1 MSPSPAANSPRTDY
15 TARMAALLGRM
26 RRERNG
32 AVADAM
38 CYYGRRYGLNYGVSL
53 PTVRSIARA
62 ETPDH
67 GFARMLWEQDVREL
81 KLAALYFA
89 EPESLTVDEAAA
101 WAHGIVNS
109 ELAEEFAF
117 ALLRRSPH
125 CGAIFAAW
133 VEISTPFPAYAALL
147 GAARSPQL
155 TEEQLLPTLG
165 LIRDLPNLRSSE
177 MPPQGNQ
184 AHMLAQ
190 GAVALLDAL
199 GRQNETNRRA
209 VLHAVDSFARSADAE
224 GRFVSEE
231 LRWRLA

>member
-1 MSPSPAANSPRTDY
+1 MSLSPAANSPRADCTV
-15 TARMAALLGRM
+15 RMAALLGRM

-32 AVADAM
+32 VVADAM
-38 CYYGRRYGLNYGVSL
+38 RYYGRRYGLNYGVSL

-62 ETPDH
+62 GTPDH

-81 KLAALYFA
+81 KLAALHLA
-89 EPESLTVDEAAA
+89 EPESLTVDEAAW
-101 WAHGIVNS
+101 WARGIVNS

-133 VEISTPFPAYAALL
+133 VEISTPFLAYAALL
-147 GAARSPQL
+147 GEARSPQL
-155 TEEQLLPTLG
+155 TEKLLPPTLEI
-165 LIRDLPNLRSSE
+165 IRDLPNLRSSE
-177 MPPQGNQ
+177 MPQGNQ

-199 GRQNETNRRA
+199 GRQNETNRQA
-209 VLHAVDSFARSADAE
+209 VLNAADSFARSADAE

>member
-1 MSPSPAANSPRTDY
+1 
-15 TARMAALLGRM
+15 MAALLGRM

-38 CYYGRRYGLNYGVSL
+38 RYCGRRYGLNYGVSL

-81 KLAALYFA
+81 KLAAVHLA
-89 EPESLTVDEAAA
+89 EPDSLTVGEAAW
-101 WAHGIVNS
+101 WARGIVNS

-117 ALLRRSPH
+117 ALLCRSPH
-125 CGAIFAAW
+125 FGAIFAAW
-133 VEISTPFPAYAALL
+133 AGIATPFLAYAALL

-155 TEEQLLPTLG
+155 TEKLLPPTLE
-165 LIRDLPNLRSSE
+165 LLRKLPARSSE
-177 MPPQGNQ
+177 PMPQGNE
-184 AHMLAQ
+184 ARMLAQ

-199 GRQNETNRRA
+199 GRQNETNRQA
-209 VLHAVDSFARSADAE
+209 VLHAVGPFACSADAE
-224 GRFVSEE
+224 GRFVCEE

>member
-1 MSPSPAANSPRTDY
+1 MSPYPAANSPRTDY

-38 CYYGRRYGLNYGVSL
+38 RYCGARYGLNYGVSL

-62 ETPDH
+62 ETADH

-81 KLAALYFA
+81 KLAALHLA
-89 EPESLTVDEAAA
+89 EPEFLTLDEAAR
-101 WAHGIVNS
+101 WACGIVNS

-117 ALLRRSPH
+117 ALLCRSPH
-125 CGAIFAAW
+125 FGAIFAAW
-133 VEISTPFPAYAALL
+133 VGAENPFRAYAALM

-155 TEEQLLPTLG
+155 SEDQLPPTLE
-165 LIRDLPNLRSSE
+165 LLRNLPER
-177 MPPQGNQ
+177 MPQGCE
-184 AHMLAQ
+184 ARLLAQ
-190 GAVALLDAL
+190 GAVALLEAL
-199 GRQNETNRRA
+199 GRRNETSRQA
-209 VLHAVDSFARSADAE
+209 VLLAADPLARSAGAE
-224 GRFVSEE
+224 GRFVCEE